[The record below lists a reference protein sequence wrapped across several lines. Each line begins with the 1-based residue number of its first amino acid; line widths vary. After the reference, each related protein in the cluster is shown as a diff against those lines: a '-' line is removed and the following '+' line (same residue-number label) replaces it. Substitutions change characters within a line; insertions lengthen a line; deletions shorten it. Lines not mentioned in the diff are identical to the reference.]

1 MQCKQ
6 DLCQAPKNPEF
17 CHLVACRI
25 WELSP
30 GQRNL
35 SGEREAWGGGGH
47 SNFKVQAQEWESIWK
62 ELTVGTRWGPSA
74 DVERSGRCSQS
85 REQAP

>member
-1 MQCKQ
+1 MQYLGAIARTKK
-6 DLCQAPKNPEF
+6 PK
-17 CHLVACRI
+17 R
-25 WELSP
+25 
-30 GQRNL
+30 
-35 SGEREAWGGGGH
+35 GEGGLGGRGH
-47 SNFKVQAQEWESIWK
+47 SNFKVQVQEWESIWK